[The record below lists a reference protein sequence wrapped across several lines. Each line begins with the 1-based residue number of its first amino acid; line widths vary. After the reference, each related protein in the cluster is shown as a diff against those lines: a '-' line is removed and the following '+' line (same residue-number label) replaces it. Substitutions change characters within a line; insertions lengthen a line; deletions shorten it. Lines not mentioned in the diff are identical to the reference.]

1 MEQKEATSEQKPR
14 RRGRPRVPGHIE
26 DKIKEYALIGWTPPQ
41 IHQQLA
47 VDFPNIKPLPVLKT
61 VRLIAKPYRPSKY
74 WNLAEADPDDA
85 ALVLPVLATAVAERR
100 MVLPMSAEIA
110 GWIVRVCRAA
120 RNIPPSW
127 ALDAA
132 LDYAWRTQDKL
143 AVDGLDLLLAF
154 RPWESD
160 EHYLQY
166 LQVVKQMRPDYFS
179 KPAIVEWY
187 RLGNIRPSSDQL
199 LKRRLFRLRLP
210 LAKEIR
216 EDVAH
221 MADDPIT
228 CGLHI
233 LDLQAFQVFAPEL
246 NRHLAQAERRIL
258 RYERKIDDLE
268 RSINETET
276 RIVRK
281 LQDGELDEER
291 AAEAKEHIANAK
303 AVLEEAKAVLKDE
316 GSGGAQTSIDEAR
329 KHIAE
334 SESLSR
340 EWLQA

>member
-1 MEQKEATSEQKPR
+1 
-14 RRGRPRVPGHIE
+14 
-26 DKIKEYALIGWTPPQ
+26 
-41 IHQQLA
+41 
-47 VDFPNIKPLPVLKT
+47 
-61 VRLIAKPYRPSKY
+61 
-74 WNLAEADPDDA
+74 
-85 ALVLPVLATAVAERR
+85 
-100 MVLPMSAEIA
+100 
-110 GWIVRVCRAA
+110 
-120 RNIPPSW
+120 
-127 ALDAA
+127 
-132 LDYAWRTQDKL
+132 
-143 AVDGLDLLLAF
+143 
-154 RPWESD
+154 
-160 EHYLQY
+160 
-166 LQVVKQMRPDYFS
+166 
-179 KPAIVEWY
+179 
-187 RLGNIRPSSDQL
+187 
-199 LKRRLFRLRLP
+199 
-210 LAKEIR
+210 
-216 EDVAH
+216 